1 MTANPAASIRARLK
15 NHADATGQDFQRV
28 LDRYGLERLLY
39 RVSASRHAARFVLK
53 GALLFS
59 TWYDTP
65 HRPTRDAD
73 FLGYGP
79 DDIASVEQWFR
90 DIAAVADA
98 DGLIIDPATVRG
110 SEIRL
115 EQGYGGVRIVMHAA
129 LDGMRIKLQADI
141 GFGDVVTPGP
151 EEVAF
156 PVLLDGMSQPHL
168 RAYPRYTVIAEKLHA
183 ICVLGIAN
191 SRMKDYFDLH
201 VLIQDGA
208 LDDSMLAEAIRSTF
222 GRRKTPVPAT
232 EPVGLTPAFAS
243 DGQKV
248 RQWKAFLSRNRLDAS
263 ELDATVSAIAAR
275 LLPLLSGA
283 NDPARSGR
291 VSPEHLPD
299 RKPEPAAAPSG
310 APQRRTTAPPRGSIR
325 TPRTRP

>member
-1 MTANPAASIRARLK
+1 MTSNPAASIRARLK

-79 DDIASVEQWFR
+79 DDIASVEHWFR
-90 DIAAVADA
+90 DIAEVADA
-98 DGLIIDPATVRG
+98 DGLVIDPATVRG

-115 EQGYGGVRIVMHAA
+115 EQGYGGVRIVMHAT

-141 GFGDVVTPGP
+141 GFGDAVTPDP
-151 EEVAF
+151 EEIAF

-201 VLIQDGA
+201 VLIQDGD
-208 LDDSMLAEAIRSTF
+208 LDDSTLAEAIRSTF
-222 GRRKTPVPAT
+222 ERRKTPVPAT

-283 NDPARSGR
+283 NDPARSGKH
-291 VSPEHLPD
+291 SPEHMPD
-299 RKPEPAAAPSG
+299 RTPKPAATSG
-310 APQRRTTAPPRGSIR
+310 ARQGRTTAPPRGSIR

>member
-15 NHADATGQDFQRV
+15 SHADATGQDFQRM

-39 RVSASRHAARFVLK
+39 RVSVSPHASRVVLK

-79 DDIASVEQWFR
+79 DDVASVEQWFR
-90 DIAAVADA
+90 EIAAVPDA
-98 DGLIIDPATVRG
+98 DGIIIDPATVRG

-115 EQGYGGVRIVMHAA
+115 EQGYGGVRIVMNAT
-129 LDGMRIKLQADI
+129 LDGMRIRLQADI
-141 GFGDVVTPGP
+141 GFGDAVTPGP
-151 EEVAF
+151 EEIAF

-201 VLIQDGA
+201 VLIQDTD
-208 LDDSMLAEAIRSTF
+208 LDDSTLVEAIRSTF
-222 GRRKTPVPAT
+222 ERRRTPVPAN

-243 DGQKV
+243 DAQKI
-248 RQWKAFLSRNRLDAS
+248 REWRAFLSRNRLDVR
-263 ELDATVSAIAAR
+263 ELDATVGAIAAR
-275 LLPLLSGA
+275 LHPLLSRA
-283 NDPARSGR
+283 SDLARSGK
-291 VSPEHLPD
+291 VSPQHPPD
-299 RKPEPAAAPSG
+299 KKPEPGVATSG
-310 APQRRTTAPPRGSIR
+310 ERRRRTTAPPRGSIR
-325 TPRTRP
+325 TPRKRP